1 VIEPLAASSVAPPAM
16 PSPRPLRVALLGLGT
31 VARPVAAH
39 LVDPGWRQAL
49 VERGITPPEL
59 VAVGVRDPE
68 RARGVTLPEL
78 VRRTDDLAAL
88 AGDPEVDVVVE
99 LIGGTEVAA
108 FVVREAIEAG
118 KAVVT
123 ANKALL
129 AAQGAMLETAARASG
144 ARVRF
149 EAAVGGGIPILG
161 PLTTDL
167 AANVIA
173 AVRGIVNG
181 TTNHVLSAM
190 ARDARSYPDVLAEAQ
205 ARGYAEAD
213 PTADV
218 EGDDAVHKLA
228 VLVRL
233 AFGAWPDPRAIRKA
247 TVQTTG
253 DAPPGITGVRSVDL
267 SGAARLGLAIKLVA
281 RAQRDTEGIV
291 RAAVTPMAVRATSP
305 LGTSDG
311 VSNLIEVVADPVGRS
326 RSGGLAREDPPRRA
340 RSWATCWRSRG
351 AGESTWD
358 GLLPAPPAQ
367 LPVADVLAA
376 EHSWLFVT
384 PRRGWSRKAW
394 GSWSCR
400 SWRGTDDAVVVRP
413 MTLGGIRARLEALGT
428 SRPPCT
434 PCSRRPDPVR
444 MSQVLQRL
452 RRKRPDTDRVRG

>member
-1 VIEPLAASSVAPPAM
+1 M

-205 ARGYAEAD
+205 RLGYAEAD

-305 LGTSDG
+305 HGHQRRVQQPHRG
-311 VSNLIEVVADPVGRS
+311 GRRPGRS
-326 RSGGLAREDPPRRA
+326 GLVPGAWRGWTRHGERGPGRPAGARAGPGIDLGRAHAGAARPTARRGRARRGAFVAVRDPPTR
-340 RSWATCWRSRG
+340 
-351 AGESTWD
+351 
-358 GLLPAPPAQ
+358 
-367 LPVADVLAA
+367 
-376 EHSWLFVT
+376 
-384 PRRGWSRKAW
+384 WSRMAW

-413 MTLGGIRARLEALGT
+413 MTLGGIRARLEALGVET
-428 SRPPCT
+428 TLYR
-434 PCSRRPDPVR
+434 
-444 MSQVLQRL
+444 VLAEA
-452 RRKRPDTDRVRG
+452 

>member
-311 VSNLIEVVADPVGRS
+311 VSNLIEVVADPVGRVS
-326 RSGGLAREDPPRRA
+326 FRGPGAGGPATASAVLGDLLALARG
-340 RSWATCWRSRG
+340 RG
-351 AGESTWD
+351 STWD
-358 GLLPAPPAQ
+358 GLMPAPPAQ
-367 LPVADVLAA
+367 LPVADELAA

-384 PRRGWSRKAW
+384 PDAVVAHGLGELEQQVLARD
-394 GSWSCR
+394 
-400 SWRGTDDAVVVRP
+400 DDAVVVRP
-413 MTLGGIRARLEALGT
+413 MTLGGIRARLEALGVET
-428 SRPPCT
+428 T
-434 PCSRRPDPVR
+434 LYPV
-444 MSQVLQRL
+444 LAEA
-452 RRKRPDTDRVRG
+452 